1 MYGTIILTL
10 VVAKSPELSNDKPG
24 KYHMGDHLGTLGTV
38 CAFHLSQHCF
48 QSYWTYIYLQLELKQ
63 YQLKRGWGLCN
74 SCHNNFMRKYPSV
87 SIHRFRTVLSD
98 IFFFYHEK
106 LFLGFKNKTVFYIMA
121 SQQQKNLFQ
130 ETRTKTF
137 WISDLVFVIYMYFS
151 IYKMVREHDCLDVW
165 RSYMLSMLRH
175 DLFGH
180 MRTGEKYE
188 NLSRFQPVMMCTLS
202 EDRINWDEFYSVSAH
217 FKINFKK

>member
-98 IFFFYHEK
+98 IFFF
-106 LFLGFKNKTVFYIMA
+106 FTMKNYFWDLKTKQYSI
-121 SQQQKNLFQ
+121 SWHPSS
-130 ETRTKTF
+130 RKTF
-137 WISDLVFVIYMYFS
+137 
-151 IYKMVREHDCLDVW
+151 
-165 RSYMLSMLRH
+165 
-175 DLFGH
+175 
-180 MRTGEKYE
+180 
-188 NLSRFQPVMMCTLS
+188 
-202 EDRINWDEFYSVSAH
+202 
-217 FKINFKK
+217 FKKQEQKRSGYRI